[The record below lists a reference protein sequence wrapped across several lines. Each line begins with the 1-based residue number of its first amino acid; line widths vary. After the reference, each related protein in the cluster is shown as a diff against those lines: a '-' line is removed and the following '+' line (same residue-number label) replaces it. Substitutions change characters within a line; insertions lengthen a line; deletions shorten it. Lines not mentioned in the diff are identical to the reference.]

1 MTTKKLD
8 ATLTSPSP
16 LSKTAGRRKGR
27 FKRIRILVY
36 ADLVVLMIVLFG
48 SVLVRFGT
56 EFPRSFSTYLVGF
69 LIASALHLLIYYFGE
84 LYDAAP
90 RIGAKLWFPRVTAL
104 TSVAILLEAS
114 IALITDYYLMPRGN
128 LLILFVF
135 GSLGVTFNR
144 WLSGKVRVQR
154 YGTPKVILVGS
165 EKDIQ
170 MGKEHIKECGS
181 RIEVVGEL
189 DSISQLS
196 SEIAS
201 RQATDVLLL
210 TSGLLSDIYPKPLED
225 LELQRV
231 GVFQQILPSDTLL
244 GLRRSIQIAGMPFTA
259 LRAHAL
265 STSRAHFKIFT
276 ECIYLIVFAI
286 PILLLTLLV
295 SIYIRVIAGKKIIL
309 RQQRVGKFGTT
320 FNLLKFRTM
329 HHNAEDRTGTVKAQK
344 DDPRVIAGL
353 TWVRRSRLDE
363 LPQFINVI
371 KGEMSIIGPRP
382 ERPDFTQEY
391 ENLIPGYG
399 RRHDIPPGIT
409 GLAQVS
415 GHYHTDP
422 SYKLGHDLQYLVN
435 WSPILDLQILIR
447 TIWVIFIG
455 RT

>member
-8 ATLTSPSP
+8 AALTSPYS
-16 LSKTAGRRKGR
+16 LSKTTGRRKR
-27 FKRIRILVY
+27 RSKRIRNLVY
-36 ADLVVLMIVLFG
+36 ADFVVIMIVLFG
-48 SVLVRFGT
+48 SIFVRFGT
-56 EFPRSFSTYLVGF
+56 EWPKNFSTYLVGF
-69 LIASALHLLIYYFGE
+69 LVASALHLLIYYFGE

-90 RIGAKLWFPRVTAL
+90 RIGAKLWLPRVTAL

-165 EKDIQ
+165 EIDIQ

-181 RIEVVGEL
+181 KIEVVGEL

-201 RQATDVLLL
+201 SQATDVLLL
-210 TSGLLSDIYPKPLED
+210 TSGLLNDIYPKPLED

-265 STSRAHFKIFT
+265 STSRSHFKIFT
-276 ECIYLIVFAI
+276 ECIYLIVFVI

-295 SIYIRVIAGKKIIL
+295 AIYIRVIAGKKIIL
-309 RQQRVGKFGTT
+309 RQERVGKFGAT

-353 TWVRRSRLDE
+353 NWVRRSRLDE
-363 LPQFINVI
+363 LPQFINVL

-382 ERPDFTQEY
+382 ERPDFTKDY
-391 ENLIPGYG
+391 EGLIPGYG

>member
-181 RIEVVGEL
+181 KIEVVGEL

-210 TSGLLSDIYPKPLED
+210 TSGLLSNIYPKPLED

-259 LRAHAL
+259 LRAHTL
-265 STSRAHFKIFT
+265 STSRSHFKIFT
-276 ECIYLIVFAI
+276 ECIYLVVFSI
-286 PILLLTLLV
+286 PILLLTLLIA
-295 SIYIRVIAGKKIIL
+295 IYIRVIAGKKIIL
-309 RQQRVGKFGTT
+309 RQERVGKFGTT